1 MPTLIAGAISI
12 HTVGLISNHP
22 VYTEE
27 NVDRYGSVIE
37 KVSILAP
44 VRGFNINFNYD
55 PQRAYTDQQGVRHVE
70 PNFTY
75 IPSATKL
82 IGPIVN
88 ILILLPL
95 GMYLYTRSPNEQN
108 GNFLLYPKLK
118 TLCMICCVTFIGMFG
133 GMAAGGSHSIVNYY
147 IGFIGTSTIVYL
159 LLSCLLKFKFSW
171 RVK

>member
-12 HTVGLISNHP
+12 HTVGLTSNHT

-27 NVDRYGSVIE
+27 NVDRYGSGIE

-55 PQRAYTDQQGVRHVE
+55 PQRAYTDQQGVRHDE

-82 IGPIVN
+82 TGPIAN
-88 ILILLPL
+88 MLILFPL

-118 TLCMICCVTFIGMFG
+118 TLCMICCVIFIGMFG

-159 LLSCLLKFKFSW
+159 LLSRLLKLKFSY
-171 RVK
+171 VK